1 MRYFIYAYLLIFILG
16 LLFNSIMWIR
26 AKANI
31 FILLY
36 EILTACYLTAATL
49 IYITP
54 GWPEYINIWFC
65 ALIIPFAAVDIYM
78 TVWGP
83 DELITPPG
91 MNISQADLE
100 TARVM
105 AVVFVSPAYIC
116 GILLLL
122 ETLIPMSD
130 QS

>member
-1 MRYFIYAYLLIFILG
+1 MRYFIYTYLAIFMLG

-36 EILTACYLTAATL
+36 EILTACYLTAASL
-49 IYITP
+49 IYVTP
-54 GWPEYINIWFC
+54 GWSEHTGIWFC
-65 ALIIPFAAVDIYM
+65 VLIIPFVTVDIYM

-83 DELITPPG
+83 DKLLCPPG
-91 MNISQADLE
+91 MNISKSDLE

-105 AVVFVSPAYIC
+105 AVVFAAPAYIC

-122 ETLIPMSD
+122 ETLASVL
-130 QS
+130 QK